1 MQQRPETTFKVGNAR
16 ASVFKH
22 TNSNRQSGETWESY
36 SVHVHRRYEDSPG
49 VWKSTSYFR
58 FFELPQ
64 VAMVL
69 QLATQYVADREAET
83 VHEQSSPSHQAVDP
97 PADETT
103 SSDENQGY
111 GVDAA

>member
-1 MQQRPETTFKVGNAR
+1 MQNRPEKTFRVGNAR

-22 TNSNRQSGETWESY
+22 TNTNRQTGESWESH

-69 QLATQYVADREAET
+69 QLATQYVADLEAEV
-83 VHEQSSPSHQAVDP
+83 VHEQSSSAQQV
-97 PADETT
+97 ADQTDGKKSGADDQQE
-103 SSDENQGY
+103 Y
-111 GVDAA
+111 GLDAA